1 MKSWYLIPRRVGV
14 ESAHAEP
21 SRHPPT
27 LPRRSP
33 RLGQAPPQEDLK
45 MDGGGGRSAVGKVKA
60 LSPTSVGQEMSRGE
74 EEWKFFCYFYHAARL
89 YTAVKMADQKFR

>member
-1 MKSWYLIPRRVGV
+1 
-14 ESAHAEP
+14 
-21 SRHPPT
+21 
-27 LPRRSP
+27 
-33 RLGQAPPQEDLK
+33 